1 MENSFFYQV
10 LTHLGLDCFVFSVT
24 QARTYRGWIE
34 TNIRSGE
41 YKRKICNII
50 AVISIKGKWH
60 FLLSISIAVYKIP
73 PEGVR
78 KREEWMMEP
87 TERCGGSG
95 GSEAID
101 GHIEGDRPGSLDG
114 TEQKRDEEEEVYTT
128 TSSRHVNTLK
138 KTDNIQPA
146 IYQ

>member
-1 MENSFFYQV
+1 
-10 LTHLGLDCFVFSVT
+10 
-24 QARTYRGWIE
+24 
-34 TNIRSGE
+34 
-41 YKRKICNII
+41 
-50 AVISIKGKWH
+50 
-60 FLLSISIAVYKIP
+60 
-73 PEGVR
+73 
-78 KREEWMMEP
+78 MEP

-138 KTDNIQPA
+138 KNGQYTTGDLSIKSNRQRHHSLVFHIQLKTL
-146 IYQ
+146 